1 MAVMSM
7 QTHPQSTTAPF
18 ASSFLLL
25 LMVAGVMDIDS
36 GYHDH
41 KIFHRIEV
49 LFRAARPDIQ
59 LPVVSAADIS
69 VAEGIPGNTDTKDL
83 PSYFCG
89 GCPDGVLFPLQNT
102 GRVNSRGFYFSHIET
117 ASFNTPHQ
125 NSDEE
130 EPSVYP
136 PDVA

>member
-7 QTHPQSTTAPF
+7 QTHPQPTTAPF

-36 GYHDH
+36 VYHDY

-49 LFRAARPDIQ
+49 LFRAARPDTQ
-59 LPVVSAADIS
+59 SPVISAADIS
-69 VAEGIPGNTDTKDL
+69 VAEGIPGNTDAKDL
-83 PSYFCG
+83 PSYFYRG
-89 GCPDGVLFPLQNT
+89 LPDVVLFSRQNT
-102 GRVNSRGFYFSHIET
+102 GRVNTRGFYFSHIET

-130 EPSVYP
+130 EPFVYP

>member
-1 MAVMSM
+1 MSM
-7 QTHPQSTTAPF
+7 QTPSQPITTPF

-36 GYHDH
+36 VYHDH

-49 LFRAARPDIQ
+49 LFRAARPDTQ
-59 LPVVSAADIS
+59 SPVISAADIS
-69 VAEGIPGNTDTKDL
+69 AAEGMPRNTDAKDL
-83 PSYFCG
+83 RSYFYRG
-89 GCPDGVLFPLQNT
+89 YPEAVLFSLQNA
-102 GRVNSRGFYFSHIET
+102 GRVNARGFYFTHIET
-117 ASFNTPHQ
+117 ASFNIPHQ

-130 EPSVYP
+130 EPFVYL